1 VKILSTL
8 LSIVATASIA
18 GAVTCSVP
26 DDLCT
31 GDPCVTGPVSVTSPC
46 VLDFGARTLIIG
58 GTLDLP
64 EAGVLSL
71 TAAAIE
77 IHGTIDGGGG
87 NAADVTLIATNG
99 GILQSARISVP
110 GSVQPG
116 DVVLQ
121 ATGDIDIGG
130 IIASAT
136 SSSAPGGSVDVH
148 AGGVVRIGPASRVG
162 AKGGSAATAGTVT
175 IAGDAG
181 GELAGHLETG
191 GGFGGMVTLA
201 SSTGSIAMGTDIRG
215 KAGVGTGTTFV
226 VTAGDTVAINRHING
241 DGKGDG
247 GSITIAAPTIVIAN
261 QLSVKGK
268 QGMGGHIELDG
279 DTVTLD
285 GSLRA
290 SGYTDGGGVVI
301 VAGSALLDDKIDVRG
316 KAGTGGQVLARA
328 TTGNLTAGV
337 SMRAQIGGAIQ
348 LEAPAGNLSLNG
360 RFLTGGTGC
369 IGLSAGGTIST
380 GTAVLDTPVTATC
393 GLNP

>member
-1 VKILSTL
+1 MKL
-8 LSIVATASIA
+8 LSILSSLVATASIA
-18 GAVTCSVP
+18 GAVNCTVP
-26 DDLCT
+26 ADLCT
-31 GDPCVTGPVSVTSPC
+31 GDPCVTGPISVTSPC
-46 VLDFGARTLIIG
+46 VLDFGARTLVIG

-77 IHGTIDGGGG
+77 IHGTIDGAGG

-99 GILQSARISVP
+99 PILQSARISVP

-121 ATGDIDIGG
+121 ATGDIEIGG

-136 SSSAPGGSVDVH
+136 SSSAPGGTVDVH

-162 AKGGSAATAGTVT
+162 AKGGSGATAGSVS

-191 GGFGGMVTLA
+191 GGFGGMVVLA

-215 KAGVGTGTTFV
+215 KAGIGTGTTFL
-226 VTAGDTVAINRHING
+226 VTAGNTIAINRHITG

-247 GSITIAAPTIVIAN
+247 GSITISAPTVLIAN

-268 QGMGGHIELDG
+268 LGNGGSIALYG

-290 SGYTDGGGVVI
+290 SGYTGGGDVTVA
-301 VAGSALLDDKIDVRG
+301 AGSALLDDKIDVRG
-316 KAGTGGQVLARA
+316 KTGTGGQVVAQA

-337 SMRAQIGGAIQ
+337 SMRAQFGGTIQ

-380 GTAVLDTPVTATC
+380 GTAVLDTPVTASC
-393 GLNP
+393 LP